1 MYFLHKR
8 DIPQDIFKDVTCVKF
23 ICNVFPKKLEPNR
36 TILTVGGDIIN
47 YPGGFDTPSSDML
60 LMKML
65 VNSVI
70 SKTGAKY
77 MIVYINIFYFNTTLK
92 RYRYVRLQL

>member
-1 MYFLHKR
+1 MHKSEV
-8 DIPQDIFKDVTCVKF
+8 PQDIFKDLTCVKF
-23 ICNVFPKKLEPNR
+23 VCDICPTKSDPNGTR
-36 TILTVGGDIIN
+36 LTVGGDIIN